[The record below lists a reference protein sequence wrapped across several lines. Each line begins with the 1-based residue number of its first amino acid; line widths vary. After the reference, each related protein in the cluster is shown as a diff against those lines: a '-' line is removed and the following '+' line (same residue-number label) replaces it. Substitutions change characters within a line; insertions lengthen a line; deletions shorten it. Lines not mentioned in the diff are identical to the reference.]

1 MGADPDGKYL
11 YYLHDDSIRNQAT
24 IADNVGDNE
33 GDVAGIKADLFGCF
47 AESTC
52 AALLIKITFLE
63 NLSNLM
69 YPLIISGVGMIA
81 IFLASFA
88 ATNYVKIHNLH

>member
-1 MGADPDGKYL
+1 
-11 YYLHDDSIRNQAT
+11 
-24 IADNVGDNE
+24 VGDNE

-63 NLSNLM
+63 NLS
-69 YPLIISGVGMIA
+69 I
-81 IFLASFA
+81 
-88 ATNYVKIHNLH
+88 